1 MLALNPIYPFMID
14 LNQRIRH
21 AIRDVH
27 DFPKEGIIFKDITPI
42 LLDSALCRDI
52 IESLAKEYADANIG
66 AVAGVE
72 SRGFFFGLPL
82 ALALEVPF
90 IPVRKQGKLPYD
102 TVAHAYDLEYGS
114 AVVEMHSDV
123 VKPGMRVLIH
133 DDLLATGG
141 TAAAAA
147 ELVRK
152 QGGEVAAF
160 SFVVELEFLKGKEKL
175 SQYNVALHSMIK
187 Y

>member
-1 MLALNPIYPFMID
+1 MID
-14 LNQRIRH
+14 LKQRIRT

-42 LLDSALCRDI
+42 LLDSDLCKDVIEALAD
-52 IESLAKEYADANIG
+52 EYRNEHVG

-82 ALALEVPF
+82 ALKLDVPF

-114 AVVEMHSDV
+114 SVVEMHSDV

-147 ELVRK
+147 ELVQK

-160 SFVVELEFLKGKEKL
+160 SFVVELEFLNGIDKL
-175 SQYNVALHSMIK
+175 NQYSVPSHSMVK